1 MADDNIERRR
11 RIPRTAKGERPR
23 NFSDPAI
30 DTLVG
35 IVMSLTAEL
44 SVLRDRCRTL
54 EQQLEGRGVLRPGE
68 IDAAELSAAELE
80 IRARDRAEFLE
91 RVLRAA
97 RADLDELSTDR
108 IARPVEE
115 IIRDLADRK
124 F

>member
-1 MADDNIERRR
+1 
-11 RIPRTAKGERPR
+11 
-23 NFSDPAI
+23 
-30 DTLVG
+30 
-35 IVMSLTAEL
+35 MSLTAEV

-54 EQQLEGRGVLRPGE
+54 EQHLEARGMLTPGQ
-68 IDAAELSAAELE
+68 IDSAEFSAAELE

-91 RVLRAA
+91 RVLRAV
-97 RADLDELSTDR
+97 RADLDELSTGR